1 MLISHEI
8 NVYTRSLLFEKLLI
22 CWQQLEAVPLLP
34 DITIQEMQM
43 ALLGM
48 FVIDCL
54 TITDVQTINDLL
66 WAHLLCHIQVTRDNP
81 VQPALLCGGGV
92 CMHSSRDT
100 GVLPLHDDEL
110 D

>member
-1 MLISHEI
+1 MLISHKI
-8 NVYTRSLLFEKLLI
+8 NVYTRGLLLEKLLI

-54 TITDVQTINDLL
+54 AITDAQTINNLL
-66 WAHLLCHIQVTRDNP
+66 WACLLCHVQVMRDDL
-81 VQPALLCGGGV
+81 VQPALLRRGGV
-92 CMHSSRDT
+92 CTHSSRDT